1 MIREESIVV
10 FSVSTSFDL
19 NRSRV
24 ERMLRLPGGLV
35 YRNMER
41 RVRRVEAEAIRLAPG
56 SMKFAIRAS
65 IRRGP
70 GGDFQGVINV
80 RHPAA
85 LYVTLGTRPHRIEPR
100 RPGGVLRFTVGGR
113 VVYARY
119 VNHPGNQPN
128 NFLKQALRAAL

>member
-1 MIREESIVV
+1 M
-10 FSVSTSFDL
+10 FTVSTSFSLD
-19 NRSRV
+19 RTRI

-41 RVRRVEAEAIRLAPG
+41 RVRRVEAEAIRRAPG
-56 SMKFAIRAS
+56 SMGGTIRS
-65 IRRGP
+65 QIQRGP
-70 GGDFQGVINV
+70 GGEFRGVINV

-85 LYVTLGTRPHRIEPR
+85 LYVIGGTQPHMIRPR

-119 VNHPGNQPN
+119 AMHPGTRPN
-128 NFLKQALRAAL
+128 DFLRQALRAAL

>member
-1 MIREESIVV
+1 M
-10 FSVSTSFDL
+10 FTVSTSFHLD
-19 NRSRV
+19 RTRI

-56 SMKFAIRAS
+56 SMKLGIRVSIQRGPDGDFRGVIRSTHPAS
-65 IRRGP
+65 I
-70 GGDFQGVINV
+70 
-80 RHPAA
+80 
-85 LYVTLGTRPHRIEPR
+85 YVLNGTRPHMIFPR

-119 VNHPGNQPN
+119 VNHPGTKAQP
-128 NFLKQALRAAL
+128 FLQQALRAAL